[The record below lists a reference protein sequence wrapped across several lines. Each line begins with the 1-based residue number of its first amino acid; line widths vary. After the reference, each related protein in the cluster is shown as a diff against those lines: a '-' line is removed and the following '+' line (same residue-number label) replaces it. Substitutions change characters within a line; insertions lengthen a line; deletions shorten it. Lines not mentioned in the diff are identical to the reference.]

1 MPATARVLLMDVIS
15 ASVRKI
21 RSMKNSFKQLRYL
34 LLVAVS
40 GMAACFASPSFA
52 QRNALDLAQ
61 AGFLA
66 KDRGEFE
73 LAIRLFDNA
82 LKQGILEDKQRGF
95 LLYSRG
101 ASYDSLGLRDQ
112 ALADFD
118 AAIVLIPEFPNLY
131 LYRGVI
137 WGDKGQYQRA
147 LQDFLTVSRLTPT
160 DPLAFNNLGNVYDRL
175 GDFDQAIVNFDR
187 AISLRSDYAQAYY
200 NRAHTYALK
209 QEKERA
215 IADYDQA
222 ISLQP
227 LFSDAYVNRAV
238 LHLMLRDFKA
248 ALSDLDT
255 AIRINPKDVTAL
267 TNRATINLT
276 MEKYEDALTDYNLA
290 LQLHPGNAA
299 IFLGRGRVHLF
310 AGALD
315 SAIADFKTATRLRP
329 NNPYPI
335 IWAHIAR
342 VHKGEDDREEFAE
355 AAKNVPRNEWPF
367 VVLGL
372 YLGTEKTESARAA
385 ALQGNPADK
394 IKRDCEA
401 RFFTGEFALHNGERD
416 QAREILQQLISTCG
430 PEEVVHAAAIA
441 ELKLL
446 PPK

>member
-1 MPATARVLLMDVIS
+1 
-15 ASVRKI
+15 
-21 RSMKNSFKQLRYL
+21 MKSSFKQLRYL
-34 LLVAVS
+34 LLVAMSV
-40 GMAACFASPSFA
+40 MTVCFTLPSFA
-52 QRNALDLAQ
+52 QHTPLDLAQ

-101 ASYDSLGLRDQ
+101 ASYDSLGLRDR

-118 AAIVLIPEFPNLY
+118 AAIVLMPEFPNLY

-137 WGDKGQYQRA
+137 WGDKGEYQRA

-187 AISLRSDYAQAYY
+187 AISLRSDYTQAYY
-200 NRAHTYALK
+200 NRAHTYAMK
-209 QEKERA
+209 QEKQRA
-215 IADYDQA
+215 IADYDHA

-227 LFSDAYVNRAV
+227 MFSDAYVNRAV
-238 LHLMLRDFKA
+238 LHLMLRNFKA

-267 TNRATINLT
+267 TNRATINLA
-276 MEKYEDALTDYNLA
+276 MEKYEDALTDLNSA

-299 IFLGRGRVHLF
+299 IFLGRGRAHLF

-329 NNPYPI
+329 NNPYAI

-342 VHKGEDDREEFAE
+342 VHKGEDDREEFTE
-355 AAKNVPRNEWPF
+355 AAKNVTRNEWPF
-367 VVLGL
+367 AVLGL
-372 YLGTEKTESARAA
+372 YLGTEKTESVKAA
-385 ALQGNPADK
+385 ALQGVPSEK

-401 RFFTGEFALHNGERD
+401 MFFTGEFALHNGERD
-416 QAREILQQLISTCG
+416 QARETLRQLISTCG
-430 PEEVVHAAAIA
+430 PEEIVYGAAIA
-441 ELKLL
+441 ESKLFF
-446 PPK
+446 PK